1 MRRWIV
7 VCAALCL
14 AAVVAFLL
22 SRDGIGGSS
31 SLSKESAAR
40 GADAVSVEATAARDA
55 AAVEDGPERQ
65 AVEVPAAEIDA
76 VPGELVVSVR
86 SESGEPVAD
95 WEVQVEPEFGVSVP
109 SRVQR
114 WRTDQAGRAAREV
127 IAGEYEVRTLGHPE
141 QRCVVAAG
149 ERTNIELVL
158 RLDREVTGIVLDPTR
173 QPVPFAQLM
182 LRWKNVS
189 IYPPIDAGR
198 ADAAGRFRL
207 RPPARWACSISATA
221 PGFRASAEHQ
231 VTAKTTEMELL
242 LGAKPAQLTVVVTRA
257 DHMPA
262 MDAWVR
268 VVAGSDEHQRQDDA
282 HWQELSHR
290 EQVCDRDGRVRF
302 TDLWPGPASLT
313 IRDADH
319 LLHSEKLELHAGDEL
334 LHLVALQRGAT
345 LAGTVRDESGAP
357 IAGARIGSRWLQNA
371 QSANDGTYRLGG
383 LDPAITQIEAHHRD
397 YRPERQAIA
406 VQAGQTSTWDP
417 VLRLRP
423 LLRGRLV
430 DASGQPLAQY
440 EVQLH
445 DSNAQHY
452 VVRGHA
458 NTGADGRFALK
469 LEDEQPLDV
478 EVRGRGQPFTV
489 VPEGGRQVRPSP
501 DELLLRLGESTAAS
515 AWVLGRVDAPAL
527 ARDGNTHL
535 NIQRLEPGRWGRTTN
550 VHLDPQSLEFR
561 FGPLPP
567 ASYRLL
573 LSCADPKVAPHEVA
587 RVTLR
592 PDEQRD
598 LGELTL
604 GQSGSLVVE
613 ARLAGGPLAE
623 PPYVQI
629 EERQT
634 HKTLHITRCDSA
646 GRLELACPPGTYLA
660 TLYGGAFVWQRR
672 ELEIRASNTTSW
684 TATLEPAIRRK
695 LFFTLPPGETT
706 CRFEILNPDAVV
718 VFDTEL
724 AADSSDSREWHPF
737 FGLGRHQVRA
747 TGGSG
752 KLYSQSF
759 VVSSLEPD
767 PRGIRIAPK

>member
-114 WRTDQAGRAAREV
+114 WRTNQAGRAAREV

-158 RLDREVTGIVLDPTR
+158 RLAREITGVVLDPAR
-173 QPVPFAQLM
+173 QPVPNAQLM

-189 IYPPIDAGR
+189 THPPIDAGR

-207 RPPARWACSISATA
+207 RPPARWFCSISATA
-221 PGFRASAEHQ
+221 PGFRASAEHH
-231 VTAKTTEMELL
+231 VTLKTTELELL
-242 LGAKPAQLTVVVTRA
+242 LGAEPAQLTVVVTRA

-262 MDAWVR
+262 VDAWVQ
-268 VVAGSDEHQRQDDA
+268 VVAGSDEHHRQDGAD
-282 HWQELSHR
+282 WQELSHR
-290 EQVCDRDGRVRF
+290 ERVCDRDGRARF
-302 TDLWPGPASLT
+302 TDLWPGPASL
-313 IRDADH
+313 IVRDADH
-319 LLHSEKLELHAGDEL
+319 LLHSEKLELRAGDEL
-334 LHLVALQRGAT
+334 VHLVALQRGAT
-345 LAGTVRDESGAP
+345 LVGIVRDEAGAP
-357 IAGARIGSRWLQNA
+357 IGGVRIGSRWLQNA
-371 QSANDGTYRLGG
+371 QSARDGTYRLGG
-383 LDPAITQIEAHHRD
+383 LDPALTRIEAHHRD
-397 YRPERQAIA
+397 YRPEHHALSLQ
-406 VQAGQTSTWDP
+406 VGETSRWDP

-430 DASGQPLAQY
+430 DASGHPLAQY

-445 DSNAQHY
+445 DTSAAHY
-452 VVRGHA
+452 AMRGHA
-458 NTGADGRFALK
+458 TTGADGRFELK
-469 LEDEQPLDV
+469 LEDERPLDV
-478 EVRGRGQPFTV
+478 EVRERGQPFTV
-489 VPEGGRQVRPSP
+489 VPNGGRQVRPSA
-501 DELLLRLGESTAAS
+501 DELLLQLDESAAATAS
-515 AWVLGRVDAPAL
+515 VHGRVRAPPQQP
-527 ARDGNTHL
+527 DGAMFLQIH
-535 NIQRLEPGRWGRTTN
+535 RLEPGRWGRSTG
-550 VHLDPQSLEFR
+550 VQVDPKSFEFR
-561 FGPLPP
+561 FGPLPRGD
-567 ASYRLL
+567 YRLL
-573 LSCADPKVAPHEVA
+573 LSCRAPQVAPHEVA
-587 RVTLR
+587 RFTLR
-592 PDEQRD
+592 PHEQRD
-598 LGELTL
+598 LGELAL
-604 GQSGSLVVE
+604 GDSGSLVVE
-613 ARLAGGPLAE
+613 ARLASGSLAE
-623 PPYVQI
+623 APYVQI
-629 EERQT
+629 DDV
-634 HKTLHITRCDSA
+634 KTDRTYHIARCDAA
-646 GRLELACPPGTYLA
+646 GRLELACAPGTYRA
-660 TLYGGAFVWQRR
+660 TIYGDAFVWQRR